1 MRWFFS
7 RKHIEKVKHTWGA
20 GTIWGGKD
28 VLHWLQHPAVQ
39 ARINFKVSG
48 RPNVNRFEYF
58 LNEYLAGKMPVSRA
72 LTLGCGVGELER
84 GLCQYNFARRHEGV
98 DISDEAI
105 RSAVEHA
112 AGLPQIEYRCENLD
126 ALVLTPDSYDVIFG
140 VSSIHHVQALEHL
153 FSQVQRALKPGA
165 YFFLDEYIGPTRFQ
179 WTDEQ
184 LRVMNEQLRLL
195 PKNLRRSVTGRRE
208 FKHTIERKSLEEI
221 LLADPSEAI
230 RSAEIVPL
238 LSRFFKVIEI
248 KGYGGSVIHE
258 LLYDIAGNFS
268 EENPG
273 SLDHLQTLFRV
284 EDEMI
289 AGGRLQHDFAVIIA
303 QR

>member
-28 VLHWLQHPAVQ
+28 LRHWLQHPAVQ

-58 LNEYLAGKMPVSRA
+58 LNEYLAGKMPVGRA

-84 GLCQYNFARRHEGV
+84 GLCHYNFAQRHEGV

-105 RSAVEHA
+105 RRAVESA

-153 FSQVQRALKPGA
+153 FSQVQRALKTGA

-195 PKNLRRSVTGRRE
+195 PKNLRRSVTGHRE
-208 FKHTIERKSLEEI
+208 FKHAIERKSLEEI

>member
-1 MRWFFS
+1 MRRFFS
-7 RKHIEKVKHTWGA
+7 RKHLEKVKHAWGA
-20 GTIWGGKD
+20 GTIWAGKD
-28 VLHWLQHPAVQ
+28 VRHWLQHQAVQ
-39 ARINFKVSG
+39 ERINFKVSG
-48 RPNVNRFEYF
+48 RPSVNRFEYF
-58 LNEYLAGKMPVSRA
+58 LNEYLAGKMPVGRA

-84 GLCQYNFARRHEGV
+84 GLCHYNFAQRHEGV

-105 RSAVEHA
+105 RRAVENA

-126 ALVLTPDSYDVIFG
+126 ALVLTPDSYDVILG

-208 FKHTIERKSLEEI
+208 FKHAIERKSLEEI